1 MDEIMKEQIVNFLNN
16 KYQGSTRFL
25 KPKMFIKT
33 FGKKS
38 FDEIEA
44 KINWLENPF
53 SLKVFCYLNDIL
65 EKPKCKMCE
74 KDVKFNTAEMH
85 FQTYCSN
92 KCRFQDYKTTQE
104 KSKQTCLEKYGT
116 ENVFAS
122 EYAKNKIKNTIQERY
137 GVDNYT
143 KTEEY
148 KNRIKSGDIKRAYVG
163 DKVALAL
170 KKRYYDNLPNRYN
183 KLIPL
188 FDFNEYEG
196 AHDYEIKYE
205 WQCKQC
211 GNIFQHWL
219 NNNWDIKC
227 NLCDKSGTNIEVFV
241 ENFLKDHQISHIKR
255 DKMILKNRE
264 LDFVIPSHKIAIEC
278 NGLYWHNDE
287 KKYKKYH
294 LEKTERCLE
303 QGIKLIH
310 IFADEIENKPKQ
322 VENRLK
328 SIFGL
333 NKVRIN
339 ARDCRVEE
347 ISHDLSF
354 RFLKK
359 YHLQG
364 PDLASIRFGLF
375 KGKRLFSVMT
385 FAKSRKA
392 LSQNLKEGE
401 YELSRYCT
409 MGNVSVVGGAQKLL
423 SHFIKTHSPKKIIS
437 FCDRRWSNGELY
449 EKLNFKLIKKT
460 EVNYW
465 YVDKACRYRHH
476 RFAFA
481 KQFLAKKLKDFD
493 PNLTEK
499 ENMERNKYS
508 RVYDCGSLKYEM
520 VL

>member
-1 MDEIMKEQIVNFLNN
+1 MKEKIIDFLNE
-16 KYQGSTRFL
+16 KYKGSTRFI

-33 FGKKS
+33 FGKNV
-38 FDEIEA
+38 FDEINT

-65 EKPKCKMCE
+65 EKPNCKICG
-74 KDVKFNTAEMH
+74 KDVKFNPTETH

-92 KCRFQDYKTTQE
+92 KCRFQDLKTIQE
-104 KSKQTCLEKYGT
+104 KTKQTCLEKYGT

-122 EYAKNKIKNTIQERY
+122 KHGKEKIKNTIQEKY
-137 GVDNYT
+137 GVNNYT
-143 KTEEY
+143 KTQEY
-148 KNRIKSGDIKRAYVG
+148 KERIKSGEIKREYAG
-163 DKVALAL
+163 DKISLAL
-170 KKRYYDNLPNRYN
+170 KKKYYDNLPSRYN

-188 FDFNEYEG
+188 FNFDEYRG
-196 AHDYEIKYE
+196 AHDYETKYE
-205 WQCKQC
+205 WKCKQC

-219 NNNWDIKC
+219 NNNYELKC
-227 NLCDKSGTNIEVFV
+227 KLCDKSGTDIEVFV

-255 DKMILKNRE
+255 DKMALKNRE
-264 LDFVIPSHKIAIEC
+264 LDFLIPSHKIAIEC
-278 NGLYWHNDE
+278 NGLYWHNSNH
-287 KKYKKYH
+287 KSKRYH

-303 QGIKLIH
+303 QGIKLIQ

-333 NKVRIN
+333 NRIKIN
-339 ARDCRVEE
+339 ARDCRIKE
-347 ISHDLSF
+347 IPHDLSF
-354 RFLKK
+354 KFLRK

-364 PDLASIRFGLF
+364 PDLASIRLGLF
-375 KGKRLFSVMT
+375 KGKRLLSVMT

-392 LSQNLKEGE
+392 LGQNLKDGE
-401 YELSRYCT
+401 YELSRYCS
-409 MGNVSVVGGAQKLL
+409 MGNVSVMGGAQKLL
-423 SHFIKTHSPKKIIS
+423 SHFIKTYSPKKIIS
-437 FCDRRWSNGELY
+437 FCDRRWSNGGLY

-460 EVNYW
+460 DVNYW
-465 YVDKACRYRHH
+465 YVDKTCQQRFH

-520 VL
+520 DL